1 MQIRPTISDYIR
13 RSLLTT
19 QGDLVVRGA
28 AVPER
33 LVAGADGKILT
44 AQGAGVAPIWEAP
57 RLVNPDRPAFHGY
70 VNTSQSNKTG
80 DGTEYNIRGAFWG
93 ERYDQ
98 GDNFVNGNFTAPVA
112 GIYLFT
118 ATVYLGGLAAP
129 HTKGYLRLVTSSQ
142 TYRLQDLNI
151 GAMRNDN
158 DVYIF
163 AACKQVKMNATDL
176 VYLQISVY
184 NGNKTVDVIQAY
196 TNFEG
201 CLLC

>member
-1 MQIRPTISDYIR
+1 MQIRPVISDYIR

-19 QGDLVVRGA
+19 QGDMVVCGA
-28 AVPER
+28 AQPER
-33 LVAGADGKILT
+33 YAAGADGLILT

-70 VNTSQSNKTG
+70 VNAAQSNKTG
-80 DGTEYNIRGAFWG
+80 DGTQYNIRGAFWG
-93 ERYDQ
+93 EVYDQ

-118 ATVYLGGLAAP
+118 ATVYLADLAAP
-129 HTKGYLRLVTSSQ
+129 HTRGYLRLVTSSQ
-142 TYRLQDLNI
+142 TYYLQDMNI
-151 GAMRNDN
+151 GAMRNVN
-158 DVYIF
+158 DTYIF

-176 VYLQISVY
+176 AYLQISVN
-184 NGNKTVDVIQAY
+184 NGNKTVDVIQTY
-196 TNFEG
+196 TSFEG